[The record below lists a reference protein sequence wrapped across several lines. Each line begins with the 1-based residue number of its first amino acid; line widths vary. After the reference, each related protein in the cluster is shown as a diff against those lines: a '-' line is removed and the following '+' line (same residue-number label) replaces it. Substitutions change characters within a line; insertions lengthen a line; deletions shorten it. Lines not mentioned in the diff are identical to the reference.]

1 MTIRRALLTAA
12 ALVFTLSVSAPVL
25 AQDDKA
31 YVQEDEGI
39 VVTPAPYVVHRYSTL
54 RRSLGEP
61 TDTLSLST
69 VVSSDDLDLRY
80 ASDVRELRRRVR
92 GAAQD
97 VCAELADYMAGQ
109 SLTSDAECVRGAVAD
124 ARPQLE
130 AMVYRARY

>member
-12 ALVFTLSVSAPVL
+12 ALVFTLSVNAPVL

-31 YVQEDEGI
+31 YVEDEGI
-39 VVTPAPYVVHRYSTL
+39 VVTPAPYVVHRYSTH

-61 TDTLSLST
+61 TDTLALST
-69 VVSSDDLDLRY
+69 VVSSDGLDLRY

-92 GAAQD
+92 GAAQE

-109 SLTSDAECVRGAVAD
+109 SLTSDTECVRGAVAD
-124 ARPQLE
+124 ARPQLD
-130 AMVYRARY
+130 ALVYRARY